1 MIRIHVSADDLTQT
15 RFALS
20 PLWETVES
28 YRAILD
34 PGRHALHLPWISWAR
49 EEIGGW
55 ELGPLDALVRARG
68 YMPDFLTPPPTT
80 PFPEFLTEVELLR
93 ATPPERVREEVKRVA
108 GEDTPAL
115 RAYLKDPESSVERLA
130 ELLVLYHRR
139 VLAPHWP
146 RLHTLL
152 EADVFKRARTL
163 AFHGPEALFGGLH
176 RSVGYRSGVV
186 ELYKDFEAEVRP
198 GGRGVLLIPVA
209 FAWPDVY
216 VIIDA
221 PWQPTLVYSPRG
233 VARLWETGRPPT
245 DEALTAA
252 LGAGRASV
260 LKSLVVPSTT
270 TELARSLA
278 ISPSAVSQQLARLRR
293 AGLVEPHRRGRRVY
307 YRLSLCGEQL
317 LDLFGELD
325 NEAPPDRRL
334 APFSAGS
341 IGP

>member
-15 RFALS
+15 RFAFS

-34 PGRHALHLPWISWAR
+34 PGRRALHLPWISWAR

-55 ELGPLDALVRARG
+55 DLGPLDALVRARG

-80 PFPEFLTEVELLR
+80 PFPEFLAEVELLR
-93 ATPPERVREEVKRVA
+93 ATPPDRVREEVKRVA
-108 GEDTPAL
+108 GRDTPVL
-115 RAYLKDPESSVERLA
+115 RAYLKDPEGSVERLA
-130 ELLVLYHRR
+130 ELLVRYHRR

-176 RSVGYRSGVV
+176 RSVGYRNGVI
-186 ELYKDFEAEVRP
+186 ELNKDFEAEVEP

-209 FAWPDVY
+209 FAWPDVH

-221 PWQPTLVYSPRG
+221 PWQPTLVYGPRG
-233 VARLWETGRPPT
+233 VARLWETARLPT
-245 DEALTAA
+245 DEALGAA

-260 LKSLVVPSTT
+260 LKGLVVPSTT
-270 TELARSLA
+270 TELARWLE
-278 ISPSAVSQQLARLRR
+278 ISPSAVSQHLGRLRR
-293 AGLVEPHRRGRRVY
+293 AGLVEPQRRGRRVY
-307 YRLSLCGEQL
+307 YRLSLGGERL

-325 NEAPPDRRL
+325 DEAAPDP
-334 APFSAGS
+334 APLSPGS

>member
-1 MIRIHVSADDLTQT
+1 MIRIHVSAEDLTQT

-49 EEIGGW
+49 EELAGW
-55 ELGPLDALVRARG
+55 DLGPLEALARTRG
-68 YMPDFLTPPPTT
+68 YMSDFLTPPPTT
-80 PFPEFLTEVELLR
+80 PFPEFRDEVELLR
-93 ATPPERVREEVKRVA
+93 ATPPERVREEVRRLEA
-108 GEDTPAL
+108 ADTGAL
-115 RAYLKDPESSVERLA
+115 HAYLEDPAGSVQRLA
-130 ELLVLYHRR
+130 ELLVRYHRR

-146 RLHTLL
+146 QLHTLL

-163 AFHGPEALFGGLH
+163 AFHGAEALFGGLH
-176 RSVGYRSGVV
+176 RSVRYRNGVV
-186 ELYKDFEAEVRP
+186 ELQKGFEAEVEP
-198 GGRGVLLIPVA
+198 GGKGLLLIPVA
-209 FAWPDVY
+209 FGWPDVH

-233 VARLWETGRPPT
+233 VARLWETGRLPT
-245 DEALTAA
+245 DEALGAA
-252 LGAGRASV
+252 LGAGRAAV

-278 ISPSAVSQQLARLRR
+278 SSPSAVSQHLARLRR

-307 YRLSLCGEQL
+307 YRLSLCGEHL

-325 NEAPPDRRL
+325 EEVPPDRSD
-334 APFSAGS
+334 PSFSPDS

>member
-1 MIRIHVSADDLTQT
+1 MIRILVSAEDLTQT

-49 EEIGGW
+49 EELAGW
-55 ELGPLDALVRARG
+55 DLGPLDALVRARG
-68 YMPDFLTPPPTT
+68 YMPDFLTPPPTA
-80 PFPEFLTEVELLR
+80 PFPEFMAEVELLR
-93 ATPPERVREEVKRVA
+93 STPPERVRQEVKRVA
-108 GEDTPAL
+108 GEDTLAL
-115 RAYLKDPESSVERLA
+115 RASLHDPAGSLERLTA
-130 ELLVLYHRR
+130 LLVRYHRH

-186 ELYKDFEAEVRP
+186 ELYKHFEAEVEP

-209 FAWPDVY
+209 FAWPDIH

-233 VARLWETGRPPT
+233 VARLWEAGRLPAE
-245 DEALTAA
+245 EALTAA

-278 ISPSAVSQQLARLRR
+278 VSASAVSQHLARLRR
-293 AGLVEPHRRGRRVY
+293 AGLAEPHRRGRRVY

-325 NEAPPDRRL
+325 EEARP
-334 APFSAGS
+334 G
-341 IGP
+341 

>member
-1 MIRIHVSADDLTQT
+1 MIRIHVSAEDLTQT

-34 PGRHALHLPWISWAR
+34 PGRRALHLPWISWAR

-93 ATPPERVREEVKRVA
+93 ATPPDRVREEVQRVA
-108 GEDTPAL
+108 DEDTPAL
-115 RAYLKDPESSVERLA
+115 RAYLKDPEGSVERLA

-186 ELYKDFEAEVRP
+186 ELYKDFEAEVEP
-198 GGRGVLLIPVA
+198 GGRGC
-209 FAWPDVY
+209 
-216 VIIDA
+216 
-221 PWQPTLVYSPRG
+221 S
-233 VARLWETGRPPT
+233 
-245 DEALTAA
+245 
-252 LGAGRASV
+252 
-260 LKSLVVPSTT
+260 
-270 TELARSLA
+270 
-278 ISPSAVSQQLARLRR
+278 
-293 AGLVEPHRRGRRVY
+293 
-307 YRLSLCGEQL
+307 
-317 LDLFGELD
+317 
-325 NEAPPDRRL
+325 
-334 APFSAGS
+334 
-341 IGP
+341 

>member
-1 MIRIHVSADDLTQT
+1 MIRIHVSAEDLAQT
-15 RFALS
+15 RFAFS

-49 EEIGGW
+49 EELGGW
-55 ELGPLDALVRARG
+55 DLGPLAALVRAEG
-68 YMPDFLTPPPTT
+68 YMPDFLTPPPTS
-80 PFPEFLTEVELLR
+80 PFPEFLAEVELLR
-93 ATPPERVREEVKRVA
+93 STPPERVREEVGRLKVV
-108 GEDTPAL
+108 DSPVL
-115 RAYLKDPESSVERLA
+115 RAYLEDPAGSVERLA
-130 ELLVLYHRR
+130 ALLVRYHRR
-139 VLAPHWP
+139 VLASHWP

-176 RSVGYRSGVV
+176 RSVGFRSGVIV
-186 ELYKDFEAEVRP
+186 LDKDFEAEVDP

-209 FAWPDVY
+209 FAWPDIH

-233 VARLWETGRPPT
+233 VARLWETGRPPV
-245 DEALTAA
+245 DEAMRAA

-260 LKSLVVPSTT
+260 LKSLVVPFTT

-278 ISPSAVSQQLARLRR
+278 VSPGTVSQHLARLRG

-307 YRLSLCGEQL
+307 YRLSLCGERL

-325 NEAPPDRRL
+325 DESPQ
-334 APFSAGS
+334 G
-341 IGP
+341 